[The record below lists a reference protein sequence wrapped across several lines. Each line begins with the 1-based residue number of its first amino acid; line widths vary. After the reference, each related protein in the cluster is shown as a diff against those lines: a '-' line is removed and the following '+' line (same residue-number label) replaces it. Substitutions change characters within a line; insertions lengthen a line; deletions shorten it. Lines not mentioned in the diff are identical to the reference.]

1 MKCPY
6 CGSNVNNEKFCP
18 NCGGKLV
25 GVQQPKVQGN
35 NPMQQ
40 QMNNPQQDVR
50 LQGGYSP
57 QQKPKKPIYKK
68 WWFWVIIAVI
78 VISIGAGSADGGK
91 SSKDTG
97 TKETTTVSTSAVE
110 KTTAEKTTEETT
122 TVQPTTKAKKK
133 VSAKAYKN
141 SCKTLSFK
149 DLSRNPDKHKGEK
162 LKYTGLV
169 IQVQEDEHWLDDN
182 TTVDLRINVTKDEY
196 GLWDDTIYATVELP
210 KNADR
215 ILEKDIITIW
225 GECDGK
231 YSYTSVLGSDVTLPK
246 INIEY
251 YSVKSK

>member
-1 MKCPY
+1 
-6 CGSNVNNEKFCP
+6 
-18 NCGGKLV
+18 
-25 GVQQPKVQGN
+25 
-35 NPMQQ
+35 
-40 QMNNPQQDVR
+40 MNN
-50 LQGGYSP
+50 LMKNS
-57 QQKPKKPIYKK
+57 QKHNGTKKPFYKK
-68 WWFWVIIAVI
+68 WWFWVIVVVI
-78 VISIGAGSADGGK
+78 VISIGAGSARNGN
-91 SSKDTG
+91 SSKDTDN
-97 TKETTTVSTSAVE
+97 KETTTVSTSAV
-110 KTTAEKTTEETT
+110 ETT

-141 SCKTLSFK
+141 NCKTLSFK

-162 LKYTGLV
+162 LKYTGKV

-196 GLWDDTIYATVELP
+196 GLWDDTIFATVELP
-210 KNADR
+210 KDADR
-215 ILEKDIITIW
+215 ILEDDIITIW

>member
-6 CGSNVNNEKFCP
+6 CGSDVNNEKFCP

-25 GVQQPKVQGN
+25 KGQQPNAQGN
-35 NPMQQ
+35 IPMQ
-40 QMNNPQQDVR
+40 QMNNPQ
-50 LQGGYSP
+50 GGYPS

-78 VISIGAGSADGGK
+78 VISIGAGSAGGGK

-110 KTTAEKTTEETT
+110 KTTAEKNTEETT

-162 LKYTGLV
+162 LKYTGQV

-246 INIEY
+246 INIKY
-251 YSVKSK
+251 YSIKSK

>member
-1 MKCPY
+1 
-6 CGSNVNNEKFCP
+6 
-18 NCGGKLV
+18 
-25 GVQQPKVQGN
+25 
-35 NPMQQ
+35 
-40 QMNNPQQDVR
+40 MNN
-50 LQGGYSP
+50 LMKNS
-57 QQKPKKPIYKK
+57 QKHNGTKKPFYKK
-68 WWFWVIIAVI
+68 WWFWVIVVVI
-78 VISIGAGSADGGK
+78 VISIGAGSARNGN
-91 SSKDTG
+91 SSKDTDN
-97 TKETTTVSTSAVE
+97 KETTTVSTSAV
-110 KTTAEKTTEETT
+110 ETT

-141 SCKTLSFK
+141 NCKTLSFK

-162 LKYTGLV
+162 LKYTGKV

-196 GLWDDTIYATVELP
+196 GLWDDTIFATVELP

-215 ILEKDIITIW
+215 ILEDDIITIW
-225 GECDGK
+225 GECDVK

>member
-1 MKCPY
+1 
-6 CGSNVNNEKFCP
+6 
-18 NCGGKLV
+18 
-25 GVQQPKVQGN
+25 
-35 NPMQQ
+35 
-40 QMNNPQQDVR
+40 MNN
-50 LQGGYSP
+50 LMKNS
-57 QQKPKKPIYKK
+57 QKYNGTKKPFYKK
-68 WWFWVIIAVI
+68 WWFWVIVVVI
-78 VISIGAGSADGGK
+78 VISIGAGSAGK
-91 SSKDTG
+91 NSSKDTDN
-97 TKETTTVSTSAVE
+97 KETTTVSTSAVE
-110 KTTAEKTTEETT
+110 TT
-122 TVQPTTKAKKK
+122 TVQPTAKAKKK

-141 SCKTLSFK
+141 KCKSLSFK

-162 LKYTGLV
+162 LKYTGQV

-182 TTVDLRINVTKDEY
+182 TTVDLRINVTKDKY

-215 ILEKDIITIW
+215 ILEDDIITIW

>member
-1 MKCPY
+1 
-6 CGSNVNNEKFCP
+6 
-18 NCGGKLV
+18 
-25 GVQQPKVQGN
+25 
-35 NPMQQ
+35 
-40 QMNNPQQDVR
+40 MNN
-50 LQGGYSP
+50 LMKNS
-57 QQKPKKPIYKK
+57 QKHNGTKKPFYKK
-68 WWFWVIIAVI
+68 WWFWVIVVVI
-78 VISIGAGSADGGK
+78 VISIGAGSARNGN
-91 SSKDTG
+91 SSKDTDN
-97 TKETTTVSTSAVE
+97 KETTTVSTSAV
-110 KTTAEKTTEETT
+110 ETT

-141 SCKTLSFK
+141 NCKTLSFK

-162 LKYTGLV
+162 LKYTGKV

-196 GLWDDTIYATVELP
+196 GLWDDTIFATVELP

-215 ILEKDIITIW
+215 ILEDDMITIW

>member
-1 MKCPY
+1 
-6 CGSNVNNEKFCP
+6 
-18 NCGGKLV
+18 
-25 GVQQPKVQGN
+25 
-35 NPMQQ
+35 
-40 QMNNPQQDVR
+40 MNN
-50 LQGGYSP
+50 LMKNS
-57 QQKPKKPIYKK
+57 QKYNGTKKPFYKK

-78 VISIGAGSADGGK
+78 VISIGAGSARNGN
-91 SSKDTG
+91 SSKDTDN
-97 TKETTTVSTSAVE
+97 KETTTVSTSAV
-110 KTTAEKTTEETT
+110 ETT

-141 SCKTLSFK
+141 NCKTLSFK

-162 LKYTGLV
+162 LKYTGKV
-169 IQVQEDEHWLDDN
+169 IQVQEDEHWLDDK

-215 ILEKDIITIW
+215 ILEDDIITIW

>member
-1 MKCPY
+1 
-6 CGSNVNNEKFCP
+6 
-18 NCGGKLV
+18 
-25 GVQQPKVQGN
+25 
-35 NPMQQ
+35 
-40 QMNNPQQDVR
+40 MNN
-50 LQGGYSP
+50 LMKNS
-57 QQKPKKPIYKK
+57 QKHNGTKKPFYKK
-68 WWFWVIIAVI
+68 WWFWVIVVVI
-78 VISIGAGSADGGK
+78 VISIGAGSARNEN
-91 SSKDTG
+91 SSKDTDN
-97 TKETTTVSTSAVE
+97 KETTTVSTSAV
-110 KTTAEKTTEETT
+110 ETT

-141 SCKTLSFK
+141 ICKTLSFK

-162 LKYTGLV
+162 LKYTGKV

-196 GLWDDTIYATVELP
+196 GLWDDTIFATVELP

-215 ILEKDIITIW
+215 ILEDDIITIW

>member
-1 MKCPY
+1 
-6 CGSNVNNEKFCP
+6 
-18 NCGGKLV
+18 
-25 GVQQPKVQGN
+25 
-35 NPMQQ
+35 
-40 QMNNPQQDVR
+40 MNN
-50 LQGGYSP
+50 LMKNS
-57 QQKPKKPIYKK
+57 QKHNGTKKPFYKK
-68 WWFWVIIAVI
+68 WWFWVIVVVI
-78 VISIGAGSADGGK
+78 VISIGAGSARNEN
-91 SSKDTG
+91 SSKDTDN
-97 TKETTTVSTSAVE
+97 KETTTVSTSAV
-110 KTTAEKTTEETT
+110 ETT

-141 SCKTLSFK
+141 NCKTLSFK

-162 LKYTGLV
+162 LKYTGKV

-196 GLWDDTIYATVELP
+196 GLWDDTIFATVELP

-215 ILEKDIITIW
+215 ILEDDIITIW

>member
-1 MKCPY
+1 
-6 CGSNVNNEKFCP
+6 
-18 NCGGKLV
+18 
-25 GVQQPKVQGN
+25 
-35 NPMQQ
+35 
-40 QMNNPQQDVR
+40 MNN
-50 LQGGYSP
+50 LMKNS
-57 QQKPKKPIYKK
+57 QKHNGTKKPFYKK
-68 WWFWVIIAVI
+68 WWFWVIVVVI
-78 VISIGAGSADGGK
+78 VISIGAGSARNGN
-91 SSKDTG
+91 SSKDTDN
-97 TKETTTVSTSAVE
+97 KETTTVSTSAV
-110 KTTAEKTTEETT
+110 ETT

-141 SCKTLSFK
+141 NCKTLSFK

-162 LKYTGLV
+162 LKYIGKV

-196 GLWDDTIYATVELP
+196 GLWDDTIFATVELP

-215 ILEKDIITIW
+215 ILEDDIITIW

>member
-1 MKCPY
+1 
-6 CGSNVNNEKFCP
+6 
-18 NCGGKLV
+18 
-25 GVQQPKVQGN
+25 
-35 NPMQQ
+35 
-40 QMNNPQQDVR
+40 MNN
-50 LQGGYSP
+50 LMKNS
-57 QQKPKKPIYKK
+57 QKHNGTKKPFYKK
-68 WWFWVIIAVI
+68 WWFWVIVVVI
-78 VISIGAGSADGGK
+78 VISIGAGSARNGNI
-91 SSKDTG
+91 SKDTDNN
-97 TKETTTVSTSAVE
+97 ETTKVSTSAV
-110 KTTAEKTTEETT
+110 ETT

-141 SCKTLSFK
+141 NCKTLSFK

-162 LKYTGLV
+162 LKYTGKV

-196 GLWDDTIYATVELP
+196 GLWDDTIFATVELP

-215 ILEKDIITIW
+215 ILEDDIITIW

>member
-1 MKCPY
+1 MDNLMKN
-6 CGSNVNNEKFCP
+6 S
-18 NCGGKLV
+18 
-25 GVQQPKVQGN
+25 
-35 NPMQQ
+35 
-40 QMNNPQQDVR
+40 
-50 LQGGYSP
+50 
-57 QQKPKKPIYKK
+57 QKHNGTKKPFYKK
-68 WWFWVIIAVI
+68 WWFWVIVVVI
-78 VISIGAGSADGGK
+78 VISIGAGSARNGN
-91 SSKDTG
+91 SSKDTDN
-97 TKETTTVSTSAVE
+97 KETTTVSTSAV
-110 KTTAEKTTEETT
+110 ETT

-141 SCKTLSFK
+141 NCKTLSFK

-162 LKYTGLV
+162 LKYTGKV

-196 GLWDDTIYATVELP
+196 GLWDDTIFATVELP
-210 KNADR
+210 KDADR
-215 ILEKDIITIW
+215 ILEDDIITIW

>member
-1 MKCPY
+1 
-6 CGSNVNNEKFCP
+6 
-18 NCGGKLV
+18 
-25 GVQQPKVQGN
+25 
-35 NPMQQ
+35 
-40 QMNNPQQDVR
+40 MNN
-50 LQGGYSP
+50 LMKNS
-57 QQKPKKPIYKK
+57 QKYNGTKKPFYKK
-68 WWFWVIIAVI
+68 WWFWVIVVII
-78 VISIGAGSADGGK
+78 VISIGAGSAGK
-91 SSKDTG
+91 NNSKDTDN
-97 TKETTTVSTSAVE
+97 KETTKVSTSAV
-110 KTTAEKTTEETT
+110 ETT
-122 TVQPTTKAKKK
+122 TVQPTAKAKKK

-141 SCKTLSFK
+141 KCKTLSFK

-162 LKYTGLV
+162 LKYTGQV

-196 GLWDDTIYATVELP
+196 GLWNDTIYATVELP

-215 ILEKDIITIW
+215 ILEDDIITIW

>member
-1 MKCPY
+1 MRWNFTMKNLMKN
-6 CGSNVNNEKFCP
+6 S
-18 NCGGKLV
+18 
-25 GVQQPKVQGN
+25 
-35 NPMQQ
+35 
-40 QMNNPQQDVR
+40 
-50 LQGGYSP
+50 
-57 QQKPKKPIYKK
+57 QKHNGTKKPFYKK
-68 WWFWVIIAVI
+68 WWFWVIVVVI
-78 VISIGAGSADGGK
+78 VISIGAGSARNGN
-91 SSKDTG
+91 SSKDTDN
-97 TKETTTVSTSAVE
+97 KETTTVSTSAVE
-110 KTTAEKTTEETT
+110 TT
-122 TVQPTTKAKKK
+122 TVQPTPKAKKK

-141 SCKTLSFK
+141 NCKTLSFK

-162 LKYTGLV
+162 LKYTGKV
-169 IQVQEDEHWLDDN
+169 IQVQEDEHWLDDK

-215 ILEKDIITIW
+215 ILEDDIITIW

>member
-1 MKCPY
+1 MRW
-6 CGSNVNNEKFCP
+6 NFT
-18 NCGGKLV
+18 
-25 GVQQPKVQGN
+25 
-35 NPMQQ
+35 
-40 QMNNPQQDVR
+40 MNN
-50 LQGGYSP
+50 LMKNS
-57 QQKPKKPIYKK
+57 QKHNGTKKPFYKK
-68 WWFWVIIAVI
+68 WWFWVIVVVI
-78 VISIGAGSADGGK
+78 VISIGAGSARNGN
-91 SSKDTG
+91 SSKDTDN
-97 TKETTTVSTSAVE
+97 KETTTVSTSAV
-110 KTTAEKTTEETT
+110 ETT

-141 SCKTLSFK
+141 NCKTLSFK

-162 LKYTGLV
+162 LKYTGKV

-196 GLWDDTIYATVELP
+196 GLWDDTIFATVELP

-215 ILEKDIITIW
+215 ILEDDIITIW

>member
-1 MKCPY
+1 
-6 CGSNVNNEKFCP
+6 
-18 NCGGKLV
+18 
-25 GVQQPKVQGN
+25 
-35 NPMQQ
+35 
-40 QMNNPQQDVR
+40 MNN
-50 LQGGYSP
+50 LMKNS
-57 QQKPKKPIYKK
+57 QKHNGTKKPFYKK
-68 WWFWVIIAVI
+68 WWFWVIVVVI
-78 VISIGAGSADGGK
+78 VISIGAGSARNGN
-91 SSKDTG
+91 SSKDTDN
-97 TKETTTVSTSAVE
+97 KETTTVSTSAV
-110 KTTAEKTTEETT
+110 ETT

-133 VSAKAYKN
+133 VSAKTYKN
-141 SCKTLSFK
+141 NCKTLSFK

-162 LKYTGLV
+162 LKYTGKV

-196 GLWDDTIYATVELP
+196 GLWDDTIFATVELP

-215 ILEKDIITIW
+215 ILEDDIITIW

>member
-1 MKCPY
+1 MRW
-6 CGSNVNNEKFCP
+6 NFT
-18 NCGGKLV
+18 
-25 GVQQPKVQGN
+25 
-35 NPMQQ
+35 
-40 QMNNPQQDVR
+40 MNN
-50 LQGGYSP
+50 LMKNS
-57 QQKPKKPIYKK
+57 QKHNGTKKPFYKK
-68 WWFWVIIAVI
+68 WWFWVIVVVI
-78 VISIGAGSADGGK
+78 VISIGAGSARNEN
-91 SSKDTG
+91 SSKDTDN
-97 TKETTTVSTSAVE
+97 KETTTVSTGAV
-110 KTTAEKTTEETT
+110 ETT

-141 SCKTLSFK
+141 NCKTLSFK

-162 LKYTGLV
+162 LKYTGKV

-196 GLWDDTIYATVELP
+196 GLWDDTIFATVELP

-215 ILEKDIITIW
+215 ILEDDIITIW

>member
-1 MKCPY
+1 
-6 CGSNVNNEKFCP
+6 
-18 NCGGKLV
+18 
-25 GVQQPKVQGN
+25 
-35 NPMQQ
+35 
-40 QMNNPQQDVR
+40 MNN
-50 LQGGYSP
+50 LMKNS
-57 QQKPKKPIYKK
+57 QKYNGTKKPFYKK
-68 WWFWVIIAVI
+68 WWFWVIVVVI
-78 VISIGAGSADGGK
+78 VISIGAGSAGK
-91 SSKDTG
+91 NSSKDTDN
-97 TKETTTVSTSAVE
+97 KETTTVSTSAVE
-110 KTTAEKTTEETT
+110 TT
-122 TVQPTTKAKKK
+122 TVQPTAKAKKK
-133 VSAKAYKN
+133 VSVKAYKN
-141 SCKTLSFK
+141 KCKTLSFK

-162 LKYTGLV
+162 LKYTGQV

-215 ILEKDIITIW
+215 ILEDDIITIW

>member
-1 MKCPY
+1 
-6 CGSNVNNEKFCP
+6 
-18 NCGGKLV
+18 
-25 GVQQPKVQGN
+25 
-35 NPMQQ
+35 
-40 QMNNPQQDVR
+40 MNN
-50 LQGGYSP
+50 LMKNS
-57 QQKPKKPIYKK
+57 QKHNGTKKPFYKK
-68 WWFWVIIAVI
+68 WWFWVIVVVI
-78 VISIGAGSADGGK
+78 VISIGAGSARNGN
-91 SSKDTG
+91 SSKDTDN
-97 TKETTTVSTSAVE
+97 KETTTVSTSAV
-110 KTTAEKTTEETT
+110 ETT

-141 SCKTLSFK
+141 NCKTLSFK

-162 LKYTGLV
+162 LKYTGKV

-196 GLWDDTIYATVELP
+196 GLWDDTIFATVELP

-215 ILEKDIITIW
+215 ILEDDIITIW

-251 YSVKSK
+251 YSVKSKIKTSHSVR

>member
-1 MKCPY
+1 
-6 CGSNVNNEKFCP
+6 
-18 NCGGKLV
+18 
-25 GVQQPKVQGN
+25 
-35 NPMQQ
+35 
-40 QMNNPQQDVR
+40 MNN
-50 LQGGYSP
+50 LMKNS
-57 QQKPKKPIYKK
+57 QKHNGTKKPFYKK
-68 WWFWVIIAVI
+68 WWFWVIVVVI
-78 VISIGAGSADGGK
+78 VISIGAGSARNGNI
-91 SSKDTG
+91 SKDTDNN
-97 TKETTTVSTSAVE
+97 ETTTVSTSAV
-110 KTTAEKTTEETT
+110 ETT

-141 SCKTLSFK
+141 NCKTLSFK

-162 LKYTGLV
+162 LKYTGKV

-196 GLWDDTIYATVELP
+196 GLWDDTIFATVELP

-215 ILEKDIITIW
+215 ILEDDIITIW

>member
-1 MKCPY
+1 
-6 CGSNVNNEKFCP
+6 
-18 NCGGKLV
+18 
-25 GVQQPKVQGN
+25 
-35 NPMQQ
+35 
-40 QMNNPQQDVR
+40 MNN
-50 LQGGYSP
+50 LMKNS
-57 QQKPKKPIYKK
+57 QKHNGTKKPFYKK
-68 WWFWVIIAVI
+68 WWFWVIVVVI
-78 VISIGAGSADGGK
+78 VISIGAGSARNGN
-91 SSKDTG
+91 SSKDTDN
-97 TKETTTVSTSAVE
+97 KETTTVSTSAV
-110 KTTAEKTTEETT
+110 ETT

-141 SCKTLSFK
+141 NCKTLSFK

-162 LKYTGLV
+162 LKYTGKV

-196 GLWDDTIYATVELP
+196 GLWDDTIFATVELP

-215 ILEKDIITIW
+215 ILEDDIITIW

-251 YSVKSK
+251 YSIKSK

>member
-1 MKCPY
+1 
-6 CGSNVNNEKFCP
+6 
-18 NCGGKLV
+18 
-25 GVQQPKVQGN
+25 
-35 NPMQQ
+35 
-40 QMNNPQQDVR
+40 MNN
-50 LQGGYSP
+50 LMKNS
-57 QQKPKKPIYKK
+57 QKYNGTKKPFYKK
-68 WWFWVIIAVI
+68 WWFWVIVVVI
-78 VISIGAGSADGGK
+78 VISIGAGSAGK
-91 SSKDTG
+91 NSSKDTDN
-97 TKETTTVSTSAVE
+97 KETTTVSTSAVE
-110 KTTAEKTTEETT
+110 TT
-122 TVQPTTKAKKK
+122 TVQPTAKAKKK

-141 SCKTLSFK
+141 KCKTLSFK

-162 LKYTGLV
+162 LKYTGQV

-182 TTVDLRINVTKDEY
+182 TTVDLRINVTKDKY

-215 ILEKDIITIW
+215 ILEDDIITIW

>member
-1 MKCPY
+1 
-6 CGSNVNNEKFCP
+6 
-18 NCGGKLV
+18 
-25 GVQQPKVQGN
+25 
-35 NPMQQ
+35 
-40 QMNNPQQDVR
+40 MNN
-50 LQGGYSP
+50 LMKNS
-57 QQKPKKPIYKK
+57 QKHNGTKKPFYKK
-68 WWFWVIIAVI
+68 WWFWVIVVVI
-78 VISIGAGSADGGK
+78 VISIGAGSARNGN
-91 SSKDTG
+91 SSKDTDN
-97 TKETTTVSTSAVE
+97 KETTTVSTSAV
-110 KTTAEKTTEETT
+110 ETT

-141 SCKTLSFK
+141 NCKTLSFK

-162 LKYTGLV
+162 LKYTGKV

-196 GLWDDTIYATVELP
+196 GLWNDTIYATVELP

-215 ILEKDIITIW
+215 ILEDDIITIW

>member
-1 MKCPY
+1 
-6 CGSNVNNEKFCP
+6 
-18 NCGGKLV
+18 
-25 GVQQPKVQGN
+25 
-35 NPMQQ
+35 
-40 QMNNPQQDVR
+40 MNN
-50 LQGGYSP
+50 LMKNS
-57 QQKPKKPIYKK
+57 QKHNGTKKPFYKK
-68 WWFWVIIAVI
+68 WWFWVIVVVI
-78 VISIGAGSADGGK
+78 VISIGAGSARNGN
-91 SSKDTG
+91 SSKDTDN
-97 TKETTTVSTSAVE
+97 KETTTVSTSAV
-110 KTTAEKTTEETT
+110 ETT

-141 SCKTLSFK
+141 NCKTLSFK

-162 LKYTGLV
+162 LKYTGQV

-215 ILEKDIITIW
+215 ILEDDIITIW

>member
-1 MKCPY
+1 
-6 CGSNVNNEKFCP
+6 
-18 NCGGKLV
+18 
-25 GVQQPKVQGN
+25 
-35 NPMQQ
+35 
-40 QMNNPQQDVR
+40 MNN
-50 LQGGYSP
+50 LMKNS
-57 QQKPKKPIYKK
+57 QKHNGTKKPFYKK
-68 WWFWVIIAVI
+68 WWFWVIVVVI
-78 VISIGAGSADGGK
+78 VISIGASSARNGN
-91 SSKDTG
+91 SSKDTDN
-97 TKETTTVSTSAVE
+97 KETTTVSTSAV
-110 KTTAEKTTEETT
+110 ETT

-141 SCKTLSFK
+141 NCKTLSFK

-162 LKYTGLV
+162 LKYTGKV

-196 GLWDDTIYATVELP
+196 GLWDDTIFATVELP

-215 ILEKDIITIW
+215 ILEDDIITIW

>member
-1 MKCPY
+1 
-6 CGSNVNNEKFCP
+6 
-18 NCGGKLV
+18 
-25 GVQQPKVQGN
+25 
-35 NPMQQ
+35 
-40 QMNNPQQDVR
+40 MNN
-50 LQGGYSP
+50 LMKNS
-57 QQKPKKPIYKK
+57 QKHNGTKKPFYKK
-68 WWFWVIIAVI
+68 WWFWVIVVVI
-78 VISIGAGSADGGK
+78 VISIGAGSASNGN
-91 SSKDTG
+91 SSKDTDN
-97 TKETTTVSTSAVE
+97 KETTTVSTSAV
-110 KTTAEKTTEETT
+110 ETT

-141 SCKTLSFK
+141 NCKTLSFK

-162 LKYTGLV
+162 LKYTGKV

-196 GLWDDTIYATVELP
+196 GLWDDTIFATVELP

-215 ILEKDIITIW
+215 ILEDDIITIW

>member
-1 MKCPY
+1 
-6 CGSNVNNEKFCP
+6 
-18 NCGGKLV
+18 
-25 GVQQPKVQGN
+25 
-35 NPMQQ
+35 
-40 QMNNPQQDVR
+40 MNN
-50 LQGGYSP
+50 LMKNS
-57 QQKPKKPIYKK
+57 QKYNGTKKPFYKK
-68 WWFWVIIAVI
+68 WWFWVIVVVI
-78 VISIGAGSADGGK
+78 IISIGAGSAGK
-91 SSKDTG
+91 NSSKDTDN
-97 TKETTTVSTSAVE
+97 KETTTVSTSAVE
-110 KTTAEKTTEETT
+110 TT
-122 TVQPTTKAKKK
+122 TVQPTAKAKKK

-141 SCKTLSFK
+141 KCKTLSFK

-162 LKYTGLV
+162 LKYTGQV
-169 IQVQEDEHWLDDN
+169 IQVQEDEHWLDDK

-215 ILEKDIITIW
+215 ILEDDIITIW

>member
-1 MKCPY
+1 
-6 CGSNVNNEKFCP
+6 
-18 NCGGKLV
+18 
-25 GVQQPKVQGN
+25 
-35 NPMQQ
+35 
-40 QMNNPQQDVR
+40 MNN
-50 LQGGYSP
+50 LMKNS
-57 QQKPKKPIYKK
+57 QKYNGTKKPFYKK
-68 WWFWVIIAVI
+68 WWFWVIVVVI
-78 VISIGAGSADGGK
+78 VISIGAGSAGK
-91 SSKDTG
+91 NNSKDTDN
-97 TKETTTVSTSAVE
+97 KETTTVSTSAVE
-110 KTTAEKTTEETT
+110 TT
-122 TVQPTTKAKKK
+122 TVQPTAKAKKK

-141 SCKTLSFK
+141 KCKTLSFK

-162 LKYTGLV
+162 LKYTGQV

-215 ILEKDIITIW
+215 ILEDDIITIW

>member
-1 MKCPY
+1 
-6 CGSNVNNEKFCP
+6 
-18 NCGGKLV
+18 
-25 GVQQPKVQGN
+25 
-35 NPMQQ
+35 
-40 QMNNPQQDVR
+40 MNN
-50 LQGGYSP
+50 LMKNS
-57 QQKPKKPIYKK
+57 QKHNGTKKPFYKK
-68 WWFWVIIAVI
+68 WWFWVIVVVI
-78 VISIGAGSADGGK
+78 VISIGAGSARNGN
-91 SSKDTG
+91 SSKDTDN
-97 TKETTTVSTSAVE
+97 KETTTVSTSAV
-110 KTTAEKTTEETT
+110 ETT

-141 SCKTLSFK
+141 NCKTLSFK

-162 LKYTGLV
+162 LKYTGKV

-196 GLWDDTIYATVELP
+196 GLWNDTIFATVELP

-215 ILEKDIITIW
+215 ILEDDIITIW

>member
-1 MKCPY
+1 
-6 CGSNVNNEKFCP
+6 
-18 NCGGKLV
+18 
-25 GVQQPKVQGN
+25 
-35 NPMQQ
+35 
-40 QMNNPQQDVR
+40 MNN
-50 LQGGYSP
+50 LMKNS
-57 QQKPKKPIYKK
+57 QKYNGTKKPFYKK
-68 WWFWVIIAVI
+68 WWFWVIVVVI
-78 VISIGAGSADGGK
+78 VISIGAGSAGK
-91 SSKDTG
+91 NSSKDTDN
-97 TKETTTVSTSAVE
+97 KETTKVSTSAVG
-110 KTTAEKTTEETT
+110 TT
-122 TVQPTTKAKKK
+122 TVQPTAKAKKK

-141 SCKTLSFK
+141 KCKTLSFK

-162 LKYTGLV
+162 LKYTGQV

-215 ILEKDIITIW
+215 ILEDDIITIW

>member
-1 MKCPY
+1 MRW
-6 CGSNVNNEKFCP
+6 NFT
-18 NCGGKLV
+18 
-25 GVQQPKVQGN
+25 
-35 NPMQQ
+35 
-40 QMNNPQQDVR
+40 MNN
-50 LQGGYSP
+50 LMKNS
-57 QQKPKKPIYKK
+57 QKHNGTKKPFYKK
-68 WWFWVIIAVI
+68 WWFWVIVVVI
-78 VISIGAGSADGGK
+78 VISIGAGSARNEN
-91 SSKDTG
+91 SSKDTDN
-97 TKETTTVSTSAVE
+97 KETTTVSTSAVE
-110 KTTAEKTTEETT
+110 NT

-141 SCKTLSFK
+141 NCKTLSFK

-162 LKYTGLV
+162 LKYTGKV
-169 IQVQEDEHWLDDN
+169 IQVQEDEHWLDDK

-215 ILEKDIITIW
+215 ILEDDIITIW

>member
-1 MKCPY
+1 
-6 CGSNVNNEKFCP
+6 
-18 NCGGKLV
+18 
-25 GVQQPKVQGN
+25 
-35 NPMQQ
+35 
-40 QMNNPQQDVR
+40 MNN
-50 LQGGYSP
+50 LMKNS
-57 QQKPKKPIYKK
+57 QKHNGTKKPFYKK
-68 WWFWVIIAVI
+68 WWFWVIVVVI
-78 VISIGAGSADGGK
+78 VISIGAGSARNGN
-91 SSKDTG
+91 SSKDTDN
-97 TKETTTVSTSAVE
+97 KETTTVSTSAVE
-110 KTTAEKTTEETT
+110 TT
-122 TVQPTTKAKKK
+122 TVQPTTNAKKK

-141 SCKTLSFK
+141 NCKTLSFK

-162 LKYTGLV
+162 LKYTGKV

-196 GLWDDTIYATVELP
+196 GLWDDTIFATVELP

-215 ILEKDIITIW
+215 ILEDDIITIW

>member
-1 MKCPY
+1 MRW
-6 CGSNVNNEKFCP
+6 NFT
-18 NCGGKLV
+18 
-25 GVQQPKVQGN
+25 
-35 NPMQQ
+35 
-40 QMNNPQQDVR
+40 MNN
-50 LQGGYSP
+50 LMKNS
-57 QQKPKKPIYKK
+57 QKYNGTKKPFYKK
-68 WWFWVIIAVI
+68 WWFWVIVVVI
-78 VISIGAGSADGGK
+78 VISIGAGSAGK
-91 SSKDTG
+91 NSSKDTDN
-97 TKETTTVSTSAVE
+97 KETTKVSTSAV
-110 KTTAEKTTEETT
+110 ETT
-122 TVQPTTKAKKK
+122 TVQPTAKAKKK

-141 SCKTLSFK
+141 KCKTLSFK

-162 LKYTGLV
+162 LKYTGQV
-169 IQVQEDEHWLDDN
+169 IQVQEDEHWLDDK

-215 ILEKDIITIW
+215 ILEDDIITIW

>member
-1 MKCPY
+1 
-6 CGSNVNNEKFCP
+6 
-18 NCGGKLV
+18 
-25 GVQQPKVQGN
+25 
-35 NPMQQ
+35 
-40 QMNNPQQDVR
+40 MNN
-50 LQGGYSP
+50 LMKNS
-57 QQKPKKPIYKK
+57 QKHNGTKKPFYKK
-68 WWFWVIIAVI
+68 WWFWVIVVVI
-78 VISIGAGSADGGK
+78 VISIGAGSARNGN
-91 SSKDTG
+91 SSKDTDN
-97 TKETTTVSTSAVE
+97 KETTTFSTSAV
-110 KTTAEKTTEETT
+110 ETT

-141 SCKTLSFK
+141 NCKTLSFK

-162 LKYTGLV
+162 LKYTGQV

-215 ILEKDIITIW
+215 ILEDDIITIW